1 MQGGREYNISV
12 FMVARARGGG
22 FDSTGS
28 AAEMI
33 PIRHWENLSKISIA
47 KDWNRFQSGNVGDVS
62 SLEVF
67 RTG

>member
-1 MQGGREYNISV
+1 
-12 FMVARARGGG
+12 MVARARGGG